1 MPHVPHLLSAITF
14 LPLVGALVVLV
25 LPASWARW
33 TTAAF
38 MVADLGLVGVLLAVF
53 SRTSP
58 GMQLIESAPW
68 IPSLH
73 VNYLLGVD
81 GISVTM
87 VALSALLS
95 FVVVLGSW
103 NTEDRPK
110 TWFIMLLLLESG
122 MNGVFVALD
131 FVLFY
136 VFWEW
141 VLIPMYFIIAWWGK
155 ENRSY
160 VALKFFLYM
169 LLGSVLILLGIIA
182 MYLHPAGHTFN
193 MMVLATRQ
201 FPLGFQMVI
210 FLVFYF
216 GFAVRVPVWPF
227 HTGHSDAHIQAP
239 TAGSVTLAGVLLK
252 TGTYGML
259 RVALPMLPQGAQHWA
274 WFVGLMACAAI
285 LYGSVVSFWQP
296 DLKKMLAYSSVGHM
310 GFAMLGIASGTV
322 WGLDG
327 AMVLAFAHGLITGL
341 LFLVVGMIYDRA
353 HTRMAPDLTGV
364 GKQAPVLG
372 GMLSFAA
379 ISSLGLPGLAGFVGE
394 FLVLVGSWQSN
405 LPKVYTIVAGAG
417 MLMGAA
423 YMLWVIYRVVY
434 GEPAEKVAR
443 IPDATA
449 IDIATAGPLMA
460 LTAIIGM
467 NWGVLLSFVNPTI
480 TRLAE
485 LLLLRSM

>member
-1 MPHVPHLLSAITF
+1 MPILSIITF
-14 LPLVGALVVLV
+14 LPLLGALVALA
-25 LPASWARW
+25 LPAAWTRW
-33 TTAAF
+33 ITAAS
-38 MVADLGLVGVLLAVF
+38 MVATLGVIGVLLAKF
-53 SRTSP
+53 DKADP
-58 GMQLIESAPW
+58 GMQFIERINW
-68 IPSLH
+68 IPQIN
-73 VNYLLGVD
+73 VQYLLGVD

-95 FVVVLGSW
+95 LVVVLGSW
-103 NTEDRPK
+103 NNDDRPK
-110 TWFIMLLLLESG
+110 TWFIMLLLLEAG

-141 VLIPMYFIIAWWGK
+141 VLIPMYFIMAWWGK

-169 LLGSVLILLGIIA
+169 LLGSVLLLLGIIA
-182 MYLHPAGHTFN
+182 MYLHPAGRTFD
-193 MMVLATRQ
+193 MMVLATRH
-201 FPLGFQMVI
+201 FPVDFQIWVA
-210 FLVFYF
+210 LLLYF

-252 TGTYGML
+252 TGTYGLL
-259 RVALPMLPQGAQHWA
+259 RVSLPMLPEGSHYWA
-274 WFVGLMACAAI
+274 WFIGFMACAAI
-285 LYGSVVSFWQP
+285 LYGSVVAFWQP

-322 WGLDG
+322 WGLNG
-327 AMVLAFAHGLITGL
+327 AMVLAFAHGVITGL

-364 GKQAPVLG
+364 GEQAPVLG

-379 ISSLGLPGLAGFVGE
+379 ISSLGLPGLAGFAGE
-394 FLVLVGSWQSN
+394 FLVLVGAWESD
-405 LPKVYTIVAGAG
+405 LPKAFAVIAGIG
-417 MLMGAA
+417 MLLGAA

-434 GEPAEKVAR
+434 GEPTHQVAE
-443 IPDATA
+443 IQDATPL
-449 IDIATAGPLMA
+449 DFATAGPLMA
-460 LTAIIGM
+460 ISLVIGL
-467 NWGVLLSFVNPTI
+467 NWNILLDYVNPAITQLATI
-480 TRLAE
+480 FAKG
-485 LLLLRSM
+485 M

>member
-1 MPHVPHLLSAITF
+1 MPILSVITF

-25 LPASWARW
+25 LPSSWARW
-33 TTAAF
+33 ATGAF
-38 MVADLGLVGVLLAVF
+38 MVATLGFVGLLLAQF
-53 SRTSP
+53 DKSNP
-58 GMQLIESAPW
+58 GMQLIERFDW
-68 IPSLH
+68 IPQIH
-73 VNYLLGVD
+73 VQYLMGVD

-95 FVVVLGSW
+95 FIVVLGSW
-103 NTEDRPK
+103 DNDDRPK
-110 TWFIMLLLLESG
+110 VWFILLLLLESG

-141 VLIPMYFIIAWWGK
+141 VLIPMYFIMAWWGK

-160 VALKFFLYM
+160 VALKFFIYM

-182 MYLHPAGHTFN
+182 IYLQPAGHTFD
-193 MMVLATRQ
+193 MMELAKRH
-201 FPLGFQMVI
+201 FPVGFQNWVA
-210 FLVFYF
+210 LLFYF

-252 TGTYGML
+252 TGTYGLL
-259 RVALPMLPQGAQHWA
+259 RVSLPMLPEGSHHWA
-274 WFVGLMACAAI
+274 WFVGLMACGAI
-285 LYGSVVSFWQP
+285 IYGSIVAFWQP

-310 GFAMLGIASGTV
+310 GFAMLGIAAGTV
-322 WGLDG
+322 WALNG
-327 AMVLAFAHGLITGL
+327 AMVLAFAHGVITGL

-353 HTRMAPDLTGV
+353 HTRMAPDLEGV
-364 GKQAPVLG
+364 GQQAPVLG

-394 FLVLVGSWQSN
+394 FLVLVGVWQSN
-405 LPKVYTIVAGAG
+405 LPKIFPIIAGIG
-417 MLMGAA
+417 MLLGAA

-434 GEPAEKVAR
+434 GVPTETIKKISDAR
-443 IPDATA
+443 P

-460 LTAIIGM
+460 ISLVIGL
-467 NWGVLLSFVNPTI
+467 NWNILLGYVNPAI
-480 TRLAE
+480 TQLAA
-485 LLLLRSM
+485 MFAKGM